1 MSIWKCSK
9 WAKKFKI
16 LLTNAQYGFILQ
28 KKMLKTSRKEKGMY
42 PNIEAER
49 VRNRMSKEQLAKEL
63 GISLKTYYNW
73 LNGLTAIPSTA
84 LIKMSKIFRVEME
97 YLLTEVPPGKD
108 EKGA

>member
-1 MSIWKCSK
+1 MEMLKMGKKIQNTIDKCS
-9 WAKKFKI
+9 I
-16 LLTNAQYGFILQ
+16 RIYTT

>member
-1 MSIWKCSK
+1 
-9 WAKKFKI
+9 
-16 LLTNAQYGFILQ
+16 
-28 KKMLKTSRKEKGMY
+28 MY

-84 LIKMSKIFRVEME
+84 LIKMSKMFRVEMG
-97 YLLTEVPPGKD
+97 YLLTEVPSREVKSDRG
-108 EKGA
+108 EVE